1 MANDN
6 AISRFFNSLP
16 PVTRHL
22 LLVNIV
28 VWVITAVLYQ
38 FQHFDISRYL
48 GLHYF
53 EASDFNPAQLVT
65 YMFLHDMD
73 SVWHIIFN
81 MFSLYM
87 FGRILEQIM
96 GSKRFLIY
104 YMVCGIGAALVQ
116 ECAMYYDL
124 HEILSGGYQSVNI
137 GYAIV
142 PVQQYLNMYIAVGA
156 SGAVF
161 GLLLGFGMLLPNVPL
176 YLFFIPAP
184 IKAKWM
190 VIGYG
195 LLELIFGLSGTMSGV
210 AHFAHLGGLLFG
222 LILILIW
229 KKKGIIRTFDG
240 N

>member
-1 MANDN
+1 MSNDN
-6 AISRFFNSLP
+6 VISRFFNQLP

-28 VWVITAVLYQ
+28 VWVVTAVLYQ
-38 FQHFDISRYL
+38 FQHFDAAKYL

-53 EASDFNPAQLVT
+53 EASDFNLAQLVT

-73 SVWHIIFN
+73 GVGHIFFN

-104 YMVCGIGAALVQ
+104 YFVCGIGAGLVQ
-116 ECAMYYDL
+116 EAAMYHDL
-124 HEILSGGYQSVNI
+124 HHIIADGYQNVNMWGTI
-137 GYAIV
+137 M
-142 PVQQYLNMYIAVGA
+142 PLQQYLNMNIAVGA

-161 GLLLGFGMLLPNVPL
+161 GLLLAFGMLLPNVPL
-176 YLFFIPAP
+176 YLFFIPVP

-195 LLELIFGLSGTMSGV
+195 LIELLFGLSGMMSGV

-222 LILILIW
+222 FVLILIW
-229 KKKGIIRTFDG
+229 KKNGTINTY